1 MSTRESPW
9 PEATPNWVEVSTPDL
24 EAARQFY
31 QDLFGW
37 TVKDEPTSTGAAAD
51 CYLDGR
57 RVCGMTATTGV
68 EHAGGW
74 TTYFAVADAAAVLDR
89 VRRTGGE
96 VRAGPTEDGDRCVRA
111 TATDPL
117 GADFGLWQAR
127 DHIGA
132 EWVNEP
138 GALVWNE
145 HLSLDFQAV
154 QPFYA
159 ETLGWRYQDISEGD
173 FHYATFRTADE
184 REVGGIGQP
193 PPHLPNLA
201 GRWLVYFAAADTDAG
216 VDRVVKLGGG
226 VILPAIDTPHGRLAV
241 VHDDQHAIFA
251 LIGPT
256 QVDSAEP

>member
-9 PEATPNWVEVSTPDL
+9 PEATPNWVEVSAPDL
-24 EAARQFY
+24 EAARRFY

-37 TVKDEPTSTGAAAD
+37 TVKDEPTCVGAAAD

-57 RVCGMTATTGV
+57 RVCGMTTTRAEQAV
-68 EHAGGW
+68 GW
-74 TTYFAVADAAAVLDR
+74 TTYFAVTDAAAVLDR
-89 VRRTGGE
+89 VRRAGGE
-96 VRAGPTEDGDRCVRA
+96 VRSGPTEDGDRCVRA
-111 TATDPL
+111 IATDPL
-117 GADFGLWQAR
+117 GAHFGLWQAR

-138 GALVWNE
+138 GTLVWNE
-145 HLSLDFQAV
+145 HLSLDFQAG

-159 ETLGWRYQDISEGD
+159 EALGWRYHDISEGD
-173 FHYATFRTADE
+173 FRYATFRTADE

-201 GRWLVYFAAADTDAG
+201 GRWLVYFATADADVG
-216 VDRVVKLGGG
+216 VDRVVGLGGG

-256 QVDSAEP
+256 PVGSAEA